1 MSDGDRDSWKRWRT
15 LRELEAWLDTPMV
28 GLSFVWLVIVI
39 VELLWGAS
47 VYLEA
52 FGMAIWGVFLLEFLL
67 RYDLAPRKLKFLRH
81 NWLTVLSLILPA
93 LRILRLARVLR
104 LARAV
109 RSFRLIRIV
118 GTANRGM
125 NALRRSMA
133 RRGFGYILLMTVI
146 VAFLGA
152 AGMWAFENNVENRPF
167 DNYAHALWWTAMIL
181 ASIGSDYWP
190 QTAEGRVL
198 SLLLAMYGFAIF
210 GYITAALATFFV
222 GQEVGKRKDSAHL
235 AAEISRLRE
244 TLAVMSRSP

>member
-1 MSDGDRDSWKRWRT
+1 MSDGHRDSWKRWRT

-28 GLSFVWLVIVI
+28 GLSFIWLTIVI

-47 VYLEA
+47 VFLEV

-67 RYDLAPRKLKFLRH
+67 RYGLAPRKLAFLRH
-81 NWLTVLSLILPA
+81 NWLTVLALILPA

-104 LARAV
+104 LARAA

-133 RRGFGYILLMTVI
+133 RRGFGYVLLLTVI
-146 VAFLGA
+146 VALLGA
-152 AGMWAFENNVENRPF
+152 AGMWALENNVENRPF
-167 DNYAHALWWTAMIL
+167 ENYAHALWWTAMIL
-181 ASIGSDYWP
+181 ASMGTDYWP

-222 GQEVGKRKDSAHL
+222 GQEVGKRKDPAQL
-235 AAEISRLRE
+235 AAEIARLRE